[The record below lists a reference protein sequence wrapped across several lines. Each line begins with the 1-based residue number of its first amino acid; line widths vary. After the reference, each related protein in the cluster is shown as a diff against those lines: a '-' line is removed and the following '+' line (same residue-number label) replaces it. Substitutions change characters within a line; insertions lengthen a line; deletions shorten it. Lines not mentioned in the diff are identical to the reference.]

1 MTPRLIIN
9 SSSITIELVRV
20 VRISKRRVI
29 ISQHSTKQMF
39 FLTHMKCLRQ
49 LFNRRVVLMFQRTER
64 IPCPTGIRTPDSSF
78 QSLVVIHA
86 ELDF

>member
-39 FLTHMKCLRQ
+39 F
-49 LFNRRVVLMFQRTER
+49 FNPHEVPPATVQQKGGLDVSENRKNPLPYR
-64 IPCPTGIRTPDSSF
+64 DSNPR
-78 QSLVVIHA
+78 
-86 ELDF
+86 